1 MGKEWSKFYSK
12 KTKKQ
17 NRETVEIQSH
27 STKLFE

>member
-12 KTKKQ
+12 KKKQ